1 MSNFGDGPFI
11 KTVAVG
17 RSPLTAVMKADY
29 FTELAQGGKLPPAF
43 TKLYGNDPVHFFV
56 AGTELRDK
64 YGDKVGTDISWP
76 AVGLYTYFVDRI
88 GVGLQQL
95 MAGCRKWKLDLLD
108 RSDLVALTER
118 AAKVTGLPLPEDAD
132 RDAFERIL
140 DF

>member
-1 MSNFGDGPFI
+1 
-11 KTVAVG
+11 
-17 RSPLTAVMKADY
+17 
-29 FTELAQGGKLPPAF
+29 
-43 TKLYGNDPVHFFV
+43 
-56 AGTELRDK
+56 
-64 YGDKVGTDISWP
+64 
-76 AVGLYTYFVDRI
+76 
-88 GVGLQQL
+88 VGLQQL